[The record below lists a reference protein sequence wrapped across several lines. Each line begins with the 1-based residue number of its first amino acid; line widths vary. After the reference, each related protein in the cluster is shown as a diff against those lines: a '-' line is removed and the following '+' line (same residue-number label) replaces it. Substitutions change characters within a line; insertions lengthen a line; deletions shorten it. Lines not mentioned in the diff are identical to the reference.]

1 MSYNALNIAIRV
13 QFAVVQKNIFDIF
26 FFLHLRSKQNF
37 IFKISWFVHNFEVS
51 IIYDLENNY
60 ATTL

>member
-37 IFKISWFVHNFEVS
+37 IFKIS
-51 IIYDLENNY
+51 
-60 ATTL
+60 